1 MRERSRPATLTRSPT
16 KSLGKTPRL
25 LPTLIKI
32 VSATE
37 GSIVTRGDFSV
48 RSLRSSEFLSD
59 WRLSFLEK
67 RSFLSERP
75 NFSVFYVRLKRLL
88 LNPEFAFL
96 MSNAPT

>member
-37 GSIVTRGDFSV
+37 GSIVTRGDFSFFRV
-48 RSLRSSEFLSD
+48 FYFFGVFQYSFFPNKKSADSFRTSHIAENVSSEGS
-59 WRLSFLEK
+59 
-67 RSFLSERP
+67 
-75 NFSVFYVRLKRLL
+75 
-88 LNPEFAFL
+88 AF
-96 MSNAPT
+96 P